1 MLKYRKIIFFFL
13 SFLAL
18 SACSSSVRFT
28 ENPRAAKE
36 IAMRAE
42 KQVER
47 ESGNKFSSNVS
58 HPLPD
63 IYEEDE
69 DVYDSGFASYYGDG
83 FDGRKTASGAIF
95 DKNKLTAAHR
105 TLPFGTKV
113 LVTNMRNGKSVIVV
127 INDRGP
133 FKGGRIID
141 LSEGAARQLDMIQ
154 SGVVPVEIKII
165 K

>member
-1 MLKYRKIIFFFL
+1 MLKYSKIIFFFL

-18 SACSSSVRFT
+18 SACTSSVRFA

-42 KQVER
+42 KEIER

-58 HPLPD
+58 QPLPN
-63 IYEEDE
+63 IYDDE
-69 DVYDSGFASYYGDG
+69 DVFDSGFASYYGDG

-113 LVTNMRNGKSVIVV
+113 LVTNMRNGKSVTVV

-141 LSEGAARQLDMIQ
+141 LSEGAARQIDMIQ

>member
-1 MLKYRKIIFFFL
+1 MLKYSKIIFFFL

-18 SACSSSVRFT
+18 SACTSSVRFA

-36 IAMRAE
+36 IAIRAE
-42 KQVER
+42 KEIER

-58 HPLPD
+58 QPLPN
-63 IYEEDE
+63 IYDDE
-69 DVYDSGFASYYGDG
+69 DVFDSGFASYYGDG

-113 LVTNMRNGKSVIVV
+113 LVTNMRNGKSVTVV

-141 LSEGAARQLDMIQ
+141 LSEGAARQIDMIQ